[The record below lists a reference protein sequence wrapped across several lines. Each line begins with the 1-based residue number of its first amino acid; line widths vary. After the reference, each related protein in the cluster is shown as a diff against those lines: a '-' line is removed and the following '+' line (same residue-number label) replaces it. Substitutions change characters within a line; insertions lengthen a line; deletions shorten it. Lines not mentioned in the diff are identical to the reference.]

1 MIPMPLPTEIG
12 RGEPVMGSR
21 AIAERFFFIVGAPK
35 AGTTWLATSLAEH
48 RDVHLSL
55 VKEPHFFA
63 PPVPGEL
70 PATAVTDTNVW
81 PQLAQHK
88 WIHSGWI
95 RDPGNYVRLLR
106 APQGKPVSGE
116 ATVAYLHAPEAA
128 RNIATRF
135 PDARIIIMIR
145 EPIARALSHFQMD
158 LVAGRTAKRA
168 ESVLLSEL
176 ECRRQGRTATS
187 SYLGRSLY
195 AESLRRYLDVFD
207 REQVL
212 VLRFDDVASAP
223 ESVLAQVQQ
232 HLGISSAW
240 ATAVGSDRKNVTR
253 YTRWK
258 RLNFLLVQTGAKNV
272 ARRVLPSALIDSGR
286 RFLYTHQGG
295 GVLSEQCRA
304 ELRGFFKRDIE
315 DTAALSGLDL
325 ASWLR

>member
-1 MIPMPLPTEIG
+1 MIPMPPPTGIG
-12 RGEPVMGSR
+12 RGLVMGSS
-21 AIAERFFFIVGAPK
+21 AIAKRFFFIVGAPK

-48 RDVHLSL
+48 RDVHVSP

-70 PATAVTDTNVW
+70 PATAVTDTDVW

-95 RDPGNYVRLLR
+95 RDPGNYERLLR
-106 APQGKPVSGE
+106 APQGKIVSGE

-128 RNIATRF
+128 RNIAARF

-145 EPIARALSHFQMD
+145 EPIARALSHFQMN
-158 LVAGRTAKRA
+158 LVGGRTAKHV
-168 ESVLLSEL
+168 ESALRQEF
-176 ECRRQGRTATS
+176 ECRREGRAVSS

-195 AESLRRYLDVFD
+195 AEPIRRYLDVFG

-223 ESVLAQVQQ
+223 ESVLAQVQR

-240 ATAVGSDRKNVTR
+240 ATAGGSDRKNTTR

-258 RLNFLLVQTGAKNV
+258 RLNFLLVQTGIKNV
-272 ARRVLPSALIDSGR
+272 ARQVLPSLLIDSGKR
-286 RFLYTHQGG
+286 LLYTRQGSE
-295 GVLSEQCRA
+295 VLSDQCRTK
-304 ELRGFFKRDIE
+304 LRAFFKRDIE
-315 DTAALSGLDL
+315 DTATLSGLDL
-325 ASWLR
+325 TSWLR